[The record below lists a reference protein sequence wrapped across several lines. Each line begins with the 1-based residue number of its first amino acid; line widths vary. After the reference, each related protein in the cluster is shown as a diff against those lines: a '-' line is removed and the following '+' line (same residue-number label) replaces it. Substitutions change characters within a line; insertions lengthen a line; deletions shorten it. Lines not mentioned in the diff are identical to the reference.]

1 MAAAPGN
8 QYAANGRRWRDA
20 IDRALGMRSRREGIE
35 ALDAL
40 AEKLLTLADEGDLGA
55 LKELGDRLDGKSPQA
70 IVGPDGGALQIQ
82 SIERRIVDPQGGN
95 G

>member
-1 MAAAPGN
+1 MAAPLGN
-8 QYAANGRRWRDA
+8 QNGIKGTRWRDA

-40 AEKLLTLADEGDLGA
+40 AEKLLSLADQGDLGA
-55 LKELGDRLDGKSPQA
+55 LKELGDRLDGKAPQA
-70 IVGPDGGALQIQ
+70 ITGAEGGPLQIQ
-82 SIERRIVDPQGGN
+82 TIERRIVDPQGGN